1 MKSKV
6 TTYILIVL
14 AIVVW
19 GTIAKKLFFPTHDF
33 IDKKSERP
41 LSSTKQNAIGPLLLN
56 YRDPFL
62 SKKDQPS
69 ITTPKNFTTSHSQI
83 KKIEENNVHFRYLG
97 MFSYGNQ
104 KRYII
109 EINGAQHVIEQGDCI
124 NNYKLRHAS
133 LDSVL
138 FENGKQTYWVKRS
151 L

>member
-1 MKSKV
+1 
-6 TTYILIVL
+6 
-14 AIVVW
+14 
-19 GTIAKKLFFPTHDF
+19 
-33 IDKKSERP
+33 
-41 LSSTKQNAIGPLLLN
+41 
-56 YRDPFL
+56 
-62 SKKDQPS
+62 
-69 ITTPKNFTTSHSQI
+69 
-83 KKIEENNVHFRYLG
+83 